1 MQLIHDTMHYMVF
14 WGISIS
20 CKRYLTAGSRRGE
33 IYTLRGPSLQEGMY
47 MAHRTVYT
55 VLQGERG
62 GCQMIASAP
71 PPPPPPT
78 HHQRRRGEGGTER
91 VATYSP

>member
-33 IYTLRGPSLQEGMY
+33 IYTLRGPSLQGGIGGLPHFPPCEIPTACMYDASYREGRVSVY
-47 MAHRTVYT
+47 HPCKMASS
-55 VLQGERG
+55 L
-62 GCQMIASAP
+62 
-71 PPPPPPT
+71 
-78 HHQRRRGEGGTER
+78 
-91 VATYSP
+91 